1 MMRRALVAGL
11 TLSMLFCGA
20 AWADDDEPSVFSENM
35 TFFSLGGTYGIS
47 DFKSYV
53 GGGRSGS
60 FQVVDD
66 PSDAGGITTR
76 LGVRAAPY
84 VAYYLQYEWLTRWK
98 IPSEI
103 SDPPGV
109 ISVRQEAD
117 THLLSANAKIFPLH
131 AVLDSV
137 LDGRLQPYVT
147 GGMGVMFAP
156 DLTIQTA
163 VAFTGKMGV
172 GLDAFITE
180 QFSLT
185 ADGTY
190 NIPTGNLSGL
200 NYWNVGLAVNYHW
213 QGF

>member
-1 MMRRALVAGL
+1 MMRRALVASL

-20 AWADDDEPSVFSENM
+20 AWADDDDEPSVFSENM
-35 TFFSLGGTYGIS
+35 TFFSLGGTYGIEKFQ
-47 DFKSYV
+47 DTV
-53 GGGRSGS
+53 GGGRQGG
-60 FQVVDD
+60 FTVEGN
-66 PSDAGGITTR
+66 PSNAGGITTR
-76 LGVRAAPY
+76 LGTRAAPY

-98 IPSEI
+98 IPATTG
-103 SDPPGV
+103 DPPSAV
-109 ISVRQEAD
+109 FTEAGD
-117 THLLSANAKIFPLH
+117 SHLLTANAKVFPFH
-131 AVLDSV
+131 ALLDGV

-156 DLTIQTA
+156 DLSIQTA
-163 VAFTGKMGV
+163 VAFAGKMGV

-200 NYWNVGLAVNYHW
+200 DYWNVGIAVNYHW